1 MTKADLTAAADLEGR
16 VISIA
21 LVGGDRIDDCH
32 LVALPRDK
40 ANNVW
45 VYSEGDD
52 VLLPAEQVLALWET
66 QTKATAP

>member
-1 MTKADLTAAADLEGR
+1 MTKADLAAAADLEGR

-21 LVGGDRIDDCH
+21 LVGGDRIDHCH